1 MIVTIFTGLIIII
14 LICLYA
20 YAIKTQGQLRSQ
32 LTEKSIELADTLRR
46 AITAEAE
53 IGRMETRYKIDIDNI
68 NRRHEAEI
76 IAVEKRHEDAVKSIK
91 DAQEQDRKRREEAD
105 ELRFKSLATEILG
118 NTQRVF
124 KEQNE
129 SRMEEILKP
138 MRENIDQFRR
148 SIEEKYTKEAQE
160 RFSLKEKIDELKM
173 LNDSISREARELST
187 ALRGN
192 SKIQGDWGE
201 VILESILEK
210 SGLEKGREFTVQE
223 SHDADGKPLRDEN
236 GRALRPDV
244 VVHYPDSRC
253 VVVDSK
259 VSLTD
264 YVKYCNCDTPE
275 EREKAGK
282 AHINSVRRHIAELA
296 QKGYQDY
303 VGVEKLDFVMMFIPH
318 ESAYIAAMQLE
329 PALWQEAYDK
339 RVLIISPTHLISV
352 LKLISQLWNHD
363 RQTRNAIDIATE
375 SGKLYDKFAGFI
387 DDMLKIERSIAA
399 TSDAYSKAMNKLKTG
414 NGNIFTRIDK
424 LRKLGAKAS
433 KSISA
438 LPASDM
444 GDTISEDSE

>member
-1 MIVTIFTGLIIII
+1 MITTVVLGLIIIALII
-14 LICLYA
+14 LVAYYA
-20 YAIKTQGQLRSQ
+20 KSQSQLRTQ
-32 LTEKSIELADTLRR
+32 LTEKAIDLADCRRR
-46 AITAEAE
+46 AVMAEADLE
-53 IGRMETRYKIDIDNI
+53 KTETRCK
-68 NRRHEAEI
+68 AEI
-76 IAVEKRHEDAVKSIK
+76 DAVHKHYAEEMRNLEKRHGESLKLAAE
-91 DAQEQDRKRREEAD
+91 AQEQERIRRVAED
-105 ELRFKSLATEILG
+105 ELRFKTLATEILG

-129 SRMEEILKP
+129 TRMEEILKP

-173 LNDSISREARELST
+173 LNANIGREARELTT

-192 SKIQGDWGE
+192 SKAQGDWGE
-201 VILESILEK
+201 IILENILEK

-223 SHDADGKPLRDEN
+223 TKSVDGKTLRDEN

-244 VVHYPDSRC
+244 VVHYPDNRC

-264 YVKYCNCDTPE
+264 YIRYCNGETPE
-275 EREKAGK
+275 ERDAGGK
-282 AHINSVRRHIAELA
+282 AHVNSVRRHIAELA
-296 QKGYQDY
+296 QKNYQDY
-303 VGVEKLDFVMMFIPH
+303 VGEEKLDFVMMFIPH
-318 ESAYIAAMQLE
+318 ESAYIAVMQLE
-329 PALWQEAYDK
+329 PTLWQEAYDK

-363 RQTRNAIDIATE
+363 RQTRNAIEIATE

-387 DDMLKIERSIAA
+387 EDMLKIEKAISA
-399 TSDAYSKAMNKLKTG
+399 SNDAYVKAMNKLKTG
-414 NGNIFTRIDK
+414 NGNILTRIDK

-433 KSISA
+433 KSLSV
-438 LPASDM
+438 LPDKDETSSVD
-444 GDTISEDSE
+444 DE